1 MEVQDEKEGLRLLK
15 LDVSNNKHKEYDA
28 AVDKLHHDIKMCHIV
43 LSKLD
48 QELSSIQNSMNVED
62 DESKV
67 EKLFLQFKQVTTSSP
82 IQAAILNIF
91 I

>member
-1 MEVQDEKEGLRLLK
+1 MPF
-15 LDVSNNKHKEYDA
+15 SIPHKEYDA